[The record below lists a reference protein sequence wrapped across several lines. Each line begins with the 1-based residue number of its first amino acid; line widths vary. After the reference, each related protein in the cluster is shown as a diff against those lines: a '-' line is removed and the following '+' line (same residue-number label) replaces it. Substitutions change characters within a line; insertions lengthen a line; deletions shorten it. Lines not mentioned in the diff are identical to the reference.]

1 MKKNIVFMIVIF
13 SLIVAILSVAIDI
26 VNLII
31 NYELLRVS
39 LNTIIFIGIIILII
53 YCRNYYCF
61 MIGILGFLIGTS
73 IMIII
78 LKYYFPDTTTNI
90 FKSLIYGIY
99 FFIIGTSY
107 RRTLDKE
114 YNIKNIIIFCISILF
129 TEILIIGFGNIL
141 TIQPLLI
148 KLVISDTKYLL
159 GIVCHSI
166 IIGICIFIILL
177 IKYIIKK
184 RKYVA

>member
-1 MKKNIVFMIVIF
+1 MKKNIFFMILIF
-13 SLIVAILSVAIDI
+13 SLVVAILSVAIDI
-26 VNLII
+26 VNLMI

-61 MIGILGFLIGTS
+61 IIGFFGFLIGTS

-78 LKYYFPDTTTNI
+78 LKYYFPYTTTNI
-90 FKSLIYGIY
+90 YKSLIYGIY

-107 RRTLDKE
+107 RRTLDKK
-114 YNIKNIIIFCISILF
+114 YNIKNIIIFCISLF
-129 TEILIIGFGNIL
+129 ITQILIIGFIGNIL
-141 TIQPLLI
+141 IIQPLLR
-148 KLVISDTKYLL
+148 KLIISDNKLLL
-159 GIVCHSI
+159 GIVCHN
-166 IIGICIFIILL
+166 IILL